1 MVRDGGSSSPEEPGR
16 LPRIVRLLAYH
27 GAVGVGLGVAFAMLL
42 LLTNPAG
49 LTDLIMESDQ
59 PWLPIVMLSAGCALT
74 FGSAS
79 MGAAIMTIHWDDDQ
93 S

>member
-1 MVRDGGSSSPEEPGR
+1 MVHDGDSSAPEEAGR

-27 GAVGVGLGVAFAMLL
+27 AAVGVGLGVAFAMLL
-42 LLTNPAG
+42 LLTNAAG
-49 LTDLIMESDQ
+49 LTDLIVESEQ